1 MRDSGGLAPGRATD
15 ALPDLPPVSVRAN
28 AAVATMSRPMPVR
41 AAALFQPVRIPDWL
55 ATALA
60 YLGLVLI
67 TRSFLLGNPII
78 HIDEQFYLFVAERMG
93 DGAVPYVDIW
103 DRKPIG
109 LFLIYRALA
118 AIPGDP
124 VLAYQAGAV
133 TAMVGTAMVVARL
146 AREIASPTAAWQ
158 AGVAY
163 LLFLPA
169 FNAAMG
175 QAPVFYNLLVSLAAL
190 ALVEAVKR
198 NEDDG
203 LIWRGALV
211 MLLLGLAIQVKY
223 TVVFEG
229 VAFGLILLSRG
240 YSDVWSWR
248 KLGGVALLW
257 IGVALLPTL
266 AAATWYAAIGQLD
279 AFIYANFVSVFGRE
293 SDGWKAPWRL
303 TKEIAALT
311 PFWLAIFRAPQLFD
325 TSGGTH
331 PRSHGVLIM
340 WGLAACL
347 GFLIFGTWYD
357 HYVAPLLVPLSVLA
371 APALARLA
379 PAERFYG
386 RFVLGFGAIAS
397 IGVPAYQVWRHGTAA
412 QFEEMSGLIKREL
425 NGGCLYIYEGEL
437 AFYRTINS
445 CVPTARIFPNHL
457 NTFVE
462 AKAIGVD
469 PVTELRQILASKP
482 QVVLMWA
489 PTKLYLPNEDTRRVM
504 NATLTQEYQR
514 YATYTLGTRVY
525 WLYRLRQ
532 AESGAQ

>member
-1 MRDSGGLAPGRATD
+1 MTARAI
-15 ALPDLPPVSVRAN
+15 
-28 AAVATMSRPMPVR
+28 AAVAVLPRPMPVR

-60 YLGLVLI
+60 YLGLALI

-78 HIDEQFYLFVAERMG
+78 HIDEQFYLFVAERMRE
-93 DGAVPYVDIW
+93 GALPYVDIW

-109 LFLIYRALA
+109 LFLIYYILA

-133 TAMVGTAMVVARL
+133 AAMVGTAMVIARL

-175 QAPVFYNLLVSLAAL
+175 QAPVFYNLLVALAAL
-190 ALVEAVKR
+190 ALVQTVKR
-198 NEDDG
+198 NEDHG
-203 LIWRGALV
+203 LVRRGALV
-211 MLLLGLAIQVKY
+211 MLLLGLAIQIKY

-229 VAFGLILLSRG
+229 MAFGLILLSRG
-240 YSDVWSWR
+240 YADVWSWR
-248 KLGGVALLW
+248 KLAGVALLW
-257 IGVALLPTL
+257 MGVALLPTL
-266 AAATWYAAIGQLD
+266 AAMAWYAGIGQLD

-303 TKEIAALT
+303 TKEVAALL
-311 PFWLAIFRAPQLFD
+311 PFWLAIFRAPKMFD
-325 TSGGTH
+325 TRGGIH
-331 PRSHGVLIM
+331 PRSHGVLIV

-347 GFLIFGTWYD
+347 GFLLFGTWYD
-357 HYVAPLLVPLSVLA
+357 HYVAPLLVPLCVLA

-379 PAERFYG
+379 PSERGYG
-386 RFVLGFGAIAS
+386 RFLLGFGAVAS
-397 IGVPAYQVWRHGTAA
+397 VTVPAYQVWRHGTAA
-412 QFEEMSGLIKREL
+412 QFEEMSGLIRREMRD
-425 NGGCLYIYEGEL
+425 GCLYIYEGEL

-462 AKAIGVD
+462 AKAVGVD
-469 PVTELRQILASKP
+469 PVNETRKILASKP
-482 QVVLMWA
+482 EVVLMWA
-489 PTKLYLPNEDTRRVM
+489 PTKLYLPNKETRRVVS
-504 NATLTQEYQR
+504 ATLAQEYQR
-514 YATYTLGTRVY
+514 FATYTLGTREY
-525 WLYRLRQ
+525 WLYRLRPAPQ
-532 AESGAQ
+532 PVLAQR